1 MAAAYAAGVPLD
13 RVPDLAALALLL
25 DVAATGSLTR
35 AAEQHGVSQP
45 AASARIA
52 GMERLLGFP
61 VLVRSSTGSR
71 LTSQGALVADW
82 ARDLLASAEALDA
95 GAASLRADR
104 DVRLRLAASMTVAEH
119 LLPRWL
125 VTLAAEHPS
134 TVVSLDAMNSASVAQ
149 EVLARRVD
157 LGFVEGPS
165 VPPGLHSRTV
175 ARDRLLVVVPREH
188 PWSRRRTPIPA
199 AEVAHARLVHREPA
213 SGTRVS
219 WETALAVHAPF
230 PAPLLELSSAGA
242 VRSAIAAGAGP
253 GVISSLAAEPDLST
267 GRLVAV
273 DVDDAVLDRRLRAVW
288 PRGTRLPAAAQDL
301 LAVALRTPSR

>member
-1 MAAAYAAGVPLD
+1 MFPD
-13 RVPDLAALALLL
+13 RVPDLAALRLLL

-35 AAEQHGVSQP
+35 AAAAHGVSQP

-61 VLVRSSTGSR
+61 VLVRGSTGSR
-71 LTSQGALVADW
+71 LTPQGALVADW
-82 ARDLLASAEALDA
+82 ARDLLASAAAFDA

-104 DVRLRLAASMTVAEH
+104 DVRLRVAASLTVAEH

-125 VTLAAEHPS
+125 VTLAAEHPD
-134 TVVSLDAMNSASVAQ
+134 TVVSLDAMNSAAVARA
-149 EVLARRVD
+149 VLDRDAD

-175 ARDRLLVVVPREH
+175 ARDRLLVVVPRGH
-188 PWSRRRTPIPA
+188 PWTRRRDPVPA
-199 AEVAHARLVHREPA
+199 AELAATRLVHRERA

-219 WETALAVHAPF
+219 WETALGAHAPF
-230 PAPLLELSSAGA
+230 AAPLLELSSAGA

-253 GVISSLAAEPDLST
+253 GVISSLAAGPDLSG

-273 DVDDAVLDRRLRAVW
+273 AVEGVDLERRLRAVW
-288 PRGTRLPAAAQDL
+288 PRGGRLAGAAQYL
-301 LAVALRTPSR
+301 LVIALRTSRA